1 MATQTEAIL
10 RNEQLVQLDQM
21 GVRRFDIN
29 QMRQIAGGV
38 RESITQRIFDGRS
51 ISTFL
56 KASPENLTDLEGK
69 ETIVLE
75 VGGTNMRFAHIK
87 IVNGKPEIVG
97 NEFGCGKLL
106 DEKGDEKKKYG
117 SAKEFF
123 DRLFDELNA
132 KGENPGLNE
141 ILRKNPNAALSIIF
155 SFPGIPE
162 ETPGGSLDSFVP
174 YFTKGF
180 DIPELKRNN
189 FMQVFNEY
197 LKERKL
203 GERQQVIFNDTPILI
218 SGDTNIG
225 LVVGTGYN
233 FAIKMRVGRL
243 REIKKDQSF
252 APGWAANDEMLVN
265 IEAGGMDDTANIL
278 YAEAV
283 ARGDRNSS
291 ILAMIDGVLSEDEWG
306 KQLEEKLIAGQNK
319 GLELQLVLLK
329 LKKARLINS
338 EIISASLEK
347 DRWKAE
353 DVSAILRNQWDDENV
368 NVRIKTIDKVDRQ
381 QVKEICE
388 IIRDQAAQIVACHLV
403 GALDVLGEQE
413 IKNITEGSFFWGTP
427 QFKNIVQQYLCAL
440 GVNYAE
446 FIKVGVDGDKMGSMK
461 RAAVAGINY
470 IETHAPQRESS
481 SHQNT
486 TSS

>member
-1 MATQTEAIL
+1 
-10 RNEQLVQLDQM
+10 
-21 GVRRFDIN
+21 
-29 QMRQIAGGV
+29 
-38 RESITQRIFDGRS
+38 
-51 ISTFL
+51 
-56 KASPENLTDLEGK
+56 
-69 ETIVLE
+69 
-75 VGGTNMRFAHIK
+75 
-87 IVNGKPEIVG
+87 
-97 NEFGCGKLL
+97 
-106 DEKGDEKKKYG
+106 
-117 SAKEFF
+117 
-123 DRLFDELNA
+123 
-132 KGENPGLNE
+132 
-141 ILRKNPNAALSIIF
+141 
-155 SFPGIPE
+155 
-162 ETPGGSLDSFVP
+162 
-174 YFTKGF
+174 
-180 DIPELKRNN
+180 
-189 FMQVFNEY
+189 
-197 LKERKL
+197 
-203 GERQQVIFNDTPILI
+203 
-218 SGDTNIG
+218 
-225 LVVGTGYN
+225 
-233 FAIKMRVGRL
+233 
-243 REIKKDQSF
+243 
-252 APGWAANDEMLVN
+252 
-265 IEAGGMDDTANIL
+265 NIL

-427 QFKNIVQQYLCAL
+427 QFKNIVQQYLCVL

-446 FIKVGVDGDKMGSMK
+446 FIKVGVDGDNTGSMK

>member
-1 MATQTEAIL
+1 MEGLSPLFKTPTDKE
-10 RNEQLVQLDQM
+10 
-21 GVRRFDIN
+21 
-29 QMRQIAGGV
+29 
-38 RESITQRIFDGRS
+38 
-51 ISTFL
+51 ISSL
-56 KASPENLTDLEGK
+56 NGQ
-69 ETIVLE
+69 TIVIE
-75 VGGTNMRFAHIK
+75 IGGTNTRAVLIDVK
-87 IVNGKPEIVG
+87 KGKPMVIG
-97 NEFGCGKLL
+97 GRIDGGKLT
-106 DEKGDEKKKYG
+106 D
-117 SAKEFF
+117 
-123 DRLFDELNA
+123 A
-132 KGENPGLNE
+132 KGSETTTFTSATDFFNHVFKALPNLE
-141 ILRKNPNAALSIIF
+141 KMLRKNPKAALSIVF

-162 ETPGGSLDSFVP
+162 EVKGGSLDAHVP
-174 YFTKGF
+174 YLTKGF
-180 DIPELKRNN
+180 IIPGLDKNN
-189 FMQVFNEY
+189 FMPVLNQY
-197 LKERKL
+197 LKEKGI
-203 GERQQVIFNDTPILI
+203 GEKQQIIFNDTPILV
-218 SGDTNIG
+218 SGDANFG
-225 LVVGTGYN
+225 LVGGTGYN

-427 QFKNIVQQYLCAL
+427 QFKNIVQQYLCVL

-446 FIKVGVDGDKMGSMK
+446 FIKAGVDGDNTGSMK

-470 IETHAPQRESS
+470 IETHAPQRE
-481 SHQNT
+481 Q
-486 TSS
+486 